1 MSHRSHGSHRF
12 LSHTDLSDLT
22 DFYWLKP
29 MGYARLHAE
38 GTCNRSDDSGKKL
51 EDLNDGIP
59 FDFHFTQNLIVNIG
73 HTDLIDHTDFLI
85 MSYRSLRSHR

>member
-1 MSHRSHGSHRF
+1 
-12 LSHTDLSDLT
+12 
-22 DFYWLKP
+22 
-29 MGYARLHAE
+29 MGFSPFTSFIGLEDCLEQMGWAALDGNGAS
-38 GTCNRSDDSGKKL
+38 NRSDDSGKKL

>member
-1 MSHRSHGSHRF
+1 
-12 LSHTDLSDLT
+12 
-22 DFYWLKP
+22 
-29 MGYARLHAE
+29 MGGAALDGD

-73 HTDLIDHTDFLI
+73 HTDLIDHTDFFNYVTQI
-85 MSYRSLRSHR
+85 SQISQIVLRQRRI